1 MYYSSCTG
9 PLLEELEGGVTGL
22 EVAVK
27 GGLAD
32 KNYVYLVM
40 CLTSELKQLLSLN
53 ETVTEPAG
61 VIIIIIISGLY
72 SAIIINYN
80 YLFLQVLMML
90 NLFILSCVRF

>member
-1 MYYSSCTG
+1 MRRERERSCLCLYYSSCTG

-61 VIIIIIISGLY
+61 MIIIIIIIIIIILISALY
-72 SAIIINYN
+72 SAI
-80 YLFLQVLMML
+80 
-90 NLFILSCVRF
+90 

>member
-1 MYYSSCTG
+1 MYYFSCTG

-61 VIIIIIISGLY
+61 VIIIIIIIIIIISGLY
-72 SAIIINYN
+72 SAIINYN
-80 YLFLQVLMML
+80 YLF
-90 NLFILSCVRF
+90 FCRS

>member
-1 MYYSSCTG
+1 M
-9 PLLEELEGGVTGL
+9 TGL

-27 GGLAD
+27 GGLAV

-61 VIIIIIISGLY
+61 MIIIIIIILISALY
-72 SAIIINYN
+72 SVIINYN
-80 YLFLQVLMML
+80 YLFCR
-90 NLFILSCVRF
+90 S

>member
-1 MYYSSCTG
+1 M
-9 PLLEELEGGVTGL
+9 TGL

-61 VIIIIIISGLY
+61 VMIIIIII
-72 SAIIINYN
+72 II
-80 YLFLQVLMML
+80 LVDFTLQ
-90 NLFILSCVRF
+90 

>member
-1 MYYSSCTG
+1 MRRERERERSCLCLYYFSCTG

-32 KNYVYLVM
+32 NNYVYLVM

-61 VIIIIIISGLY
+61 VIIIIIIISGLY
-72 SAIIINYN
+72 SAIY
-80 YLFLQVLMML
+80 
-90 NLFILSCVRF
+90 